1 MGGTELA
8 LELKMTNRRQTPTV
22 SHAPDLR
29 SRNYLGAQ
37 RMAGSVKLHRGAV
50 WRDEWHLW
58 AGSDQESI
66 APRRAAKRRPYQT
79 GKRIDR

>member
-1 MGGTELA
+1 MGGTESA
-8 LELKMTNRRQTPTV
+8 LELKMTNRRQTETV

-37 RMAGSVKLHRGAV
+37 RMAGSVKLHCGAI

-58 AGSDQESI
+58 ADFVE
-66 APRRAAKRRPYQT
+66 KRRHR
-79 GKRIDR
+79 KIV